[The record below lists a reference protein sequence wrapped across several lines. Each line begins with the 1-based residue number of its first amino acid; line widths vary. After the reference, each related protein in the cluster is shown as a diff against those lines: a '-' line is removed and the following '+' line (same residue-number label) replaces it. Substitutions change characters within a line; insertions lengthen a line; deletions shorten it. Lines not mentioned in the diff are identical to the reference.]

1 MDGLLIFR
9 KLQYNHDMVAGE
21 MSRKSSLAVVIPAYK
36 VADSIV
42 SVVKS
47 IGSEV
52 DFIIVVDDACPQAS
66 GQKVLESN
74 RDSRVVVVS
83 HTSNQGVGGAV
94 LSGYEKALEFGAEI
108 IIKIDGD
115 GQMDTKKILD
125 LIFPIIQGN
134 ADYTKG
140 NRFFNVE
147 KIVLM
152 PKLRIFGNAGL
163 SFLSKLSTGY
173 WSIFDPNNG
182 YTAIK
187 SEVLQSLPVH
197 KIEKRFFFE
206 SDMLFRLNLIGAVV
220 VDIPM
225 DPIYKDE
232 KSNLSPVRS
241 FFEFAFKHNRN
252 FLKRIFY
259 THILREFSLATLN
272 LLFGTILI
280 LFGVLYGFRSWVG
293 SAISGNPTN
302 VSALILIS
310 MSVLSGLQMI
320 LSFISYDISREPKR
334 LVFFRGIG

>member
-1 MDGLLIFR
+1 
-9 KLQYNHDMVAGE
+9 MVLGE
-21 MSRKSSLAVVIPAYK
+21 VSRKSCLAVVIPAYK

-42 SVVKS
+42 NVVKS

-66 GQKVLESN
+66 GQKVIENN
-74 RDSRVVVVS
+74 RDPRVVVIS
-83 HTSNQGVGGAV
+83 HTTNQGVGGAV
-94 LSGYEKALEFGAEI
+94 LSGYQKALELHAEI
-108 IIKIDGD
+108 IVKIDGD
-115 GQMDTKKILD
+115 GQMDTNKILD
-125 LIFPIIQGN
+125 LISPITQGN

-187 SEVLQSLPVH
+187 SEILQSLPIH

-206 SDMLFRLNLIGAVV
+206 SDMLFRLNLVGAVV
-220 VDIPM
+220 LDIPM
-225 DPIYKDE
+225 DPIYRDE
-232 KSNLSPVRS
+232 KSNLSPIRS
-241 FFEFAFKHNRN
+241 LFEFAFKHNRN

-259 THILREFSLATLN
+259 TYILREFSLATLN

-280 LFGVLYGFRSWVG
+280 LFGLLYGFRCWLG
-293 SAISGNPTN
+293 SAISGIPTD

-310 MSVLSGLQMI
+310 MSVLSGLQMM
-320 LSFISYDISREPKR
+320 LSFVSYDILKEPKR
-334 LVFFRGIG
+334 LAIFRGIC